1 MAIHSSIFLKN
12 PMNRG
17 VWVRYSP
24 KGRNESD
31 MTEHTHTNCILF
43 RAFLV
48 AQRVKLQVLPKM
60 WILSPKLGDFISEFS
75 AEGSDFETG

>member
-1 MAIHSSIFLKN
+1 MEFSWRLNDKESTCNTGDITLTPWLERFPGEGNDDPLQYSCLKN

-31 MTEHTHTNCILF
+31 MTEHT
-43 RAFLV
+43 R
-48 AQRVKLQVLPKM
+48 KLYT
-60 WILSPKLGDFISEFS
+60 I
-75 AEGSDFETG
+75 